1 MSYIQKYNFFYSVWC
16 MSFSLHCIY
25 QPDWDS
31 YCYLF
36 CAVSHRQQWHFLT
49 ILCFSDVSPEIKA
62 PELKRFSSRV
72 SEEIT
77 NISNSAQIACNH
89 LSFQLFF
96 LIPYDLINAICISFS
111 CLYLLYLICVHF
123 YLTWGIPRDIFETK
137 GIIEHGAPLSHLN
150 MK

>member
-1 MSYIQKYNFFYSVWC
+1 MWANNLC
-16 MSFSLHCIY
+16 CIY
-25 QPDWDS
+25 KNIYFFTVYDA
-31 YCYLF
+31 CLF
-36 CAVSHRQQWHFLT
+36 HYIVSINLTEILIIIYFVLFLNRQQWHFLT

-96 LIPYDLINAICISFS
+96 FLRPYDLINAICISFS
-111 CLYLLYLICVHF
+111 CLYSYYISYVSISIWLEGFQEKYLRQR
-123 YLTWGIPRDIFETK
+123 G
-137 GIIEHGAPLSHLN
+137 
-150 MK
+150 